1 MAKVRDERPGTQQGF
16 AEVLKSDEAASGL
29 QWDVVLVWF
38 LRAMAIVWLV
48 TGIGHW
54 AILLGVFPGDAP
66 FEGRPLSHQ
75 ATTIYFAIID
85 LVAAVGL
92 WLTSTWGGVMW
103 LLAVMSDLILAI
115 FFPQII
121 GHGLVTVV
129 AMVTLVATYFAISW
143 LAARAVD

>member
-1 MAKVRDERPGTQQGF
+1 MARTPNETPRRQGF
-16 AEVLKSDEAASGL
+16 ADLLNREVATGL
-29 QWDVVLVWF
+29 HWDAVLVWF

-48 TGIGHW
+48 TGLGHW

-66 FEGRPLSHQ
+66 FEGRPLAFQ
-75 ATTIYFAIID
+75 ATITYFAVID

-121 GHGLVTVV
+121 GHGLLTIAALIV
-129 AMVTLVATYFAISW
+129 LVGAYFVISW
-143 LAARAVD
+143 LAARTAD

>member
-1 MAKVRDERPGTQQGF
+1 MARARDDRSGAQQGF
-16 AEVLKSDEAASGL
+16 ADALTSDEAAGL

-38 LRAMAIVWLV
+38 LRAMAVVWLV

-66 FEGRPLSHQ
+66 FEGRPMSYQ

-115 FFPQII
+115 FFPHII
-121 GHGLVTVV
+121 GHSFVTV
-129 AMVTLVATYFAISW
+129 APMVTLVATYFVISW
-143 LAARAVD
+143 LAARTGD